1 MGKLEGKTAIITG
14 GSRGFGFA
22 VAQAFVQEGAA
33 VVIAS
38 RSSSAVSQAVKN
50 LKDAGGQAS
59 GIPVDVG
66 DIDQVRTLAE
76 HTTDKFGGF
85 DVWLNN
91 AAISA
96 PYGPTV
102 YIQPETFR
110 SVMETNILGV
120 YNGSRIALAHFLPRG
135 SGKLINLLGRGS
147 RGPQPM
153 QNAYASSKAW
163 VRSFT
168 KALAKEHEETGVGI
182 YAFNPGMM
190 DTDLL
195 LDIDVVEGYESRLD
209 AFDTV
214 LRMFSHPPE
223 IPAQKAVWLASS
235 ATDDKTG
242 LEVHELGFTGMVGGA
257 LREGLRRLTGRQG
270 PDYDIQIHS
279 VPPAANG
286 NGKPAV

>member
-1 MGKLEGKTAIITG
+1 MGKLEGKIAVITG
-14 GSRGFGFA
+14 GTRGFGFA
-22 VAQAFVQEGAA
+22 VAQAYVQEGAA
-33 VVIAS
+33 VVVAS
-38 RSSSAVSQAVKN
+38 RSSSSVSQAVKN

-59 GIPVDVG
+59 GIPVDVAE
-66 DIDQVRTLAE
+66 IDQVRALAE
-76 HTTDKFGGF
+76 HATDKFGRF
-85 DVWLNN
+85 DIWLNN

-102 YIQPETFR
+102 HIRPEDFR
-110 SVMETNILGV
+110 SVVETNILGV

-168 KALAKEHEETGVGI
+168 KALAKENQDSGVGI

-195 LDIDVVEGYESRLD
+195 MDIGVVEGYESRLD
-209 AFDTV
+209 ALDTV

-235 ATDDKTG
+235 ATDGKTG
-242 LEVHELGFTGMVGGA
+242 LEVNELGFTGMVGGV

-270 PDYDIQIHS
+270 PDYNIQIHS
-279 VPPAANG
+279 VPSAFNG
-286 NGKPAV
+286 DDKPAV